1 LQVEDFDIMRKVCF
15 VNNYNYDKY
24 LPFCLDSLIRQSV
37 KFDVIYIVDDG
48 STNRSRSIIRK
59 YAESFPE
66 IIPLFKD
73 NAGQLS
79 CFNFV
84 YEYITEGDLVWCID
98 SDDYYPPDY
107 VERFLSE
114 TRDSKSDFYFCK
126 PIKFSTD
133 DTAPKTSYLKDKSV
147 IDIGLSVQIIRLTRC
162 WIGSPTSGLT
172 ISGRLFKDIF
182 PYPFESAWVTRV
194 DDVITYASSLA
205 GYSKTYI
212 PSLCYGYRF
221 HGENYFLGR
230 DLNNREYNNK
240 KTKDIDTLFSWYL
253 NKYGLGEKIKFASIL
268 DEYNS
273 ISSSQY
279 RKSMNLS
286 IHRLFKKNFIRKI
299 FSLSNM
305 IFNK

>member
-1 LQVEDFDIMRKVCF
+1 VRKVCF
-15 VNNYNYDKY
+15 VTNYNYDKY
-24 LPFCLDSLIRQSV
+24 LPVCLDSLLRQSV
-37 KFDVIYIVDDG
+37 KFDVIYVVDDG
-48 STNRSRSIIRK
+48 STDGSRAIISK
-59 YAESFPE
+59 YAESYPE
-66 IIPLFKD
+66 IVPLFKD

-84 YEYITEGDLVWCID
+84 SDYITEDDLVWCID

-107 VERFLSE
+107 VERFLIE
-114 TRDSKSDFYFCK
+114 TRDSKSDFFFCK
-126 PIKFSTD
+126 EVKFSSD
-133 DTAPKTSYLKDKSV
+133 DSTPKTSYLEAKPV

-172 ISGRLFKDIF
+172 VSGRLFKKIF
-182 PYPFESAWVTRV
+182 PFPFESAWVTRV
-194 DDVITYASSLA
+194 DDVIIYASSLA

-253 NKYGLGEKIKFASIL
+253 NKYGLGGKIKFASIL

-299 FSLSNM
+299 FSLPNM

>member
-1 LQVEDFDIMRKVCF
+1 M
-15 VNNYNYDKY
+15 N
-24 LPFCLDSLIRQSV
+24 
-37 KFDVIYIVDDG
+37 
-48 STNRSRSIIRK
+48 
-59 YAESFPE
+59 
-66 IIPLFKD
+66 
-73 NAGQLS
+73 
-79 CFNFV
+79 
-84 YEYITEGDLVWCID
+84 EYITEDDLIWCID

-114 TRDSKSDFYFCK
+114 TLDSTSDFFFCK
-126 PIKFSTD
+126 PIKFSKD
-133 DTAPKTSYLKDKSV
+133 DEIPETSYLEAKPV

-182 PYPFESAWVTRV
+182 PYPFENEWMAAV
-194 DDVITYASSLA
+194 DDVIVYASSLG

-221 HGENYFLGR
+221 HGENHYYR
-230 DLNNREYNNK
+230 VSNDREYFKYKSKN
-240 KTKDIDTLFSWYL
+240 IDTLFSWYT
-253 NKYGLGEKIKFASIL
+253 NKYGLGRTIKFASLL

-273 ISSSQY
+273 ISAPQY

-286 IHRLFKKNFIRKI
+286 IHRLFKKCLIKNIC
-299 FSLSNM
+299 SVPNM